1 MARDQKTFWLINQ
14 YASTPQTGMGGRHY
28 CMARELAKQG
38 HRVYLIAASYTH
50 LLREPP
56 EMPRDVWI
64 QPVEGFQFVW
74 LRVPAYAD
82 AHSKKRL
89 VNWFRFAWMLGKLP
103 EVIPDKPDAILY
115 SSPSLVGYLGAQRL
129 AKIYRVPLTF
139 EVRDIWPLSLTE
151 IGGYSPRHPF
161 IRFLQWIED
170 KAYRESDRVVSNL
183 KNAVEHMQER
193 GMDPDKFAWIPNG
206 FSLDDVANPELLPD
220 SVRSQLPLNKFIVG
234 YTGTLGVAN
243 ALDTLIEAAER
254 LKAQDDIVF
263 VLVGGGKEKPKLQ
276 RLVHEKGLSNV
287 VFIDPIPKAQVQA
300 MLACF
305 NICYIGLINQPLFK
319 YGVSPNK
326 LFDYMLAAKPILY
339 AINSG
344 AYRPIEDSRS
354 GHTISPGDVKSHVD
368 GIILLK
374 TADHEVRKRM
384 GENAFRAVMKDHE
397 YGHLSKELASVM
409 LNNNL

>member
-263 VLVGGGKEKPKLQ
+263 VLFGGGK
-276 RLVHEKGLSNV
+276 
-287 VFIDPIPKAQVQA
+287 D
-300 MLACF
+300 
-305 NICYIGLINQPLFK
+305 IGLINQPLFK